1 MQMSYCQCGERLHHH
16 SMEEELVYQQNNA
29 KEELQDEFIA
39 LQRK

>member
-1 MQMSYCQCGERLHHH
+1 MEISYSQYGEHFHHH
-16 SMEEELVYQQNNA
+16 SLEEELVSQQNNA